1 MDTYTIPVPESGNTA
16 FTRKD
21 WEQHGRPP
29 ILILEEGW
37 TMIDNA
43 FYGAEDLLRIR
54 IPASV
59 IRIVRDAFA
68 LATKLH
74 QVAFVEGSRLRFIQD
89 FAFSGAT
96 SLERINIPKNVENIG
111 YSAFSN
117 TTSLREV
124 TFEEGSKLKN
134 IEDAAFIGATSL
146 ERINIPKNVEIIG
159 DSAFSNTTSLRE
171 VTFEEGS
178 KLQCIGDA
186 AFASATSLKTI
197 RIPANLNK
205 IENGAFSNT
214 PMLTEI
220 TFEPNFKFSS
230 IYWDAFRGSGLTTL
244 VMGEPVLAR
253 LNATRRASNQPPLSF
268 GKNNFYGKNNVN
280 IVSMAQQIDTM
291 HLIKSQLPRPIDNH
305 VTNKIGEMLTG
316 LTPKRSD
323 LVKGPATKGMGG
335 TRKRGIRRKSNKRK
349 MKTKKGKSKR
359 RMTRK

>member
-89 FAFSGAT
+89 FAFS
-96 SLERINIPKNVENIG
+96 
-111 YSAFSN
+111 
-117 TTSLREV
+117 
-124 TFEEGSKLKN
+124 
-134 IEDAAFIGATSL
+134 GATSL

>member
-1 MDTYTIPVPESGNTA
+1 MYIQKDTYTIPVPESGNTA

-96 SLERINIPKNVENIG
+96 SLERINIPKNVE
-111 YSAFSN
+111 
-117 TTSLREV
+117 
-124 TFEEGSKLKN
+124 
-134 IEDAAFIGATSL
+134 
-146 ERINIPKNVEIIG
+146 IIG

-230 IYWDAFRGSGLTTL
+230 IYWDAVRGSGLTTL